1 MAEIF
6 VGVDVGKKWL
16 DVAVHESD
24 ESWRV
29 SNDLEGIEQLEK
41 RLQGMGATLVVFEAT
56 GGLEMAAVLG
66 LSSAGLAVAVVNPTR
81 VRDFARATGVL
92 AKTDKIDA
100 RVIAHFAASVRPQVR
115 RLQNEAEIALAALL
129 TRRRQVVDTLT
140 AEKNRRGSTHS
151 TLLARLERHI
161 AWLEAEL
168 AELNQAITQAVRDN
182 PEWQAKSVILES
194 TPGVGPVTT
203 TTLLADLP
211 ELGSLNRKQIAA
223 LVGLAPFNK
232 DSAKKRGRR
241 RIFGGRAN
249 VRSVLYMATLS
260 AIRFNPVIQRFYDSL
275 TKRGKPFKVAMV
287 ACMRKLLTILNAMLR
302 HNQPWRDSPA
312 RS

>member
-6 VGVDVGKKWL
+6 VGVDVGKVWL
-16 DVAVHESD
+16 DVAVHGSEA
-24 ESWRV
+24 SWRV
-29 SNDLEGIEQLEK
+29 SNDLEGIEQLTRE
-41 RLQGMGATLVVFEAT
+41 LQELGATLVVFEAT
-56 GGLEMAAVLG
+56 GGLEMPAVLA
-66 LSSAGLAVAVVNPTR
+66 LSSAGLGVAVVNPTR

-92 AKTDKIDA
+92 AKTDEIDA
-100 RVIAHFAASVRPQVR
+100 SVIAHFAAAVRPRVR
-115 RLQNEAEIALAALL
+115 RLQNEAEIALGALL
-129 TRRRQVVDTLT
+129 TRRRQVIETLT
-140 AEKNRRGSTHS
+140 AEKNRRSSTHA
-151 TLLARLERHI
+151 TLQERLERHI
-161 AWLEAEL
+161 AWLEEEL
-168 AELNQAITQAVRDN
+168 AALNQDIAQAVQAN
-182 PEWQAKSVILES
+182 PEWQVKSAILES

-211 ELGSLNRKQIAA
+211 ELGTLNRKQIVA

-232 DSAKKRGRR
+232 DSANKRGRR

-260 AIRFNPVIQRFYDSL
+260 AVRFNPVIKRFYESL
-275 TKRGKPFKVAMV
+275 LKRGKPFKVAMV

-302 HNQPWRDSPA
+302 HNQPWRTNPA